1 MIPSICYSLFTIHY
15 SLFTSEA
22 LYPFAS
28 IHEGLNPWGN
38 LVLTAVSG
46 IPSAL
51 PGEDG
56 TLQVGHHAEMTTI
69 GRADAG
75 NIVGGTVRISGIA
88 VIVVLGNDIVSALSF
103 GQ

>member
-1 MIPSICYSLFTIHY
+1 MFNLLLNPL
-15 SLFTSEA
+15 
-22 LYPFAS
+22 AS
-28 IHEGLNPWGN
+28 IHKCFNPWSY
-38 LVLTAVSG
+38 LIIATVSG
-46 IPSAL
+46 IPGAL
-51 PGEDG
+51 PGEEG

-88 VIVVLGNDIVSALSF
+88 VIVVLGNDIVSALSL